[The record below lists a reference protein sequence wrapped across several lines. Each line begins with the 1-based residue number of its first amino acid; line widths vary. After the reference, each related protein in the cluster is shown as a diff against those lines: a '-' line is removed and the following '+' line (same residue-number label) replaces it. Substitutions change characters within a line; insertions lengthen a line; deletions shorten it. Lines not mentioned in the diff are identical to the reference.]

1 MSSKL
6 FRLPEVFLLDPGDE
20 VAELVDRKSV
30 VLDDLVQSGSERLVV
45 RVHEDVVDTAVFKQV
60 FLKTRWI
67 GKCYFVELSWSF
79 CLLQVCYWLYIRFA
93 FLETFK
99 AQSTNF
105 WNLDEAQ
112 IWLILIIEVLFC
124 SIRKHLKHYRYLLLI
139 FGTYLKLTLCKLNG
153 LCDIFLWVFKTKF
166 DLS

>member
-45 RVHEDVVDTAVFKQV
+45 RVHEDVVDAPVLKQV
-60 FLKTRWI
+60 FLKTRCI
-67 GKCYFVELSWSF
+67 QKCYFVELSWSL
-79 CLLQVCYWLYIRFA
+79 CLLRVCYYYIRFA

-112 IWLILIIEVLFC
+112 IWLILIIEVFFC
-124 SIRKHLKHYRYLLLI
+124 SIRKPLKQYRYLLLI
-139 FGTYLKLTLCKLNG
+139 FAT
-153 LCDIFLWVFKTKF
+153 
-166 DLS
+166 